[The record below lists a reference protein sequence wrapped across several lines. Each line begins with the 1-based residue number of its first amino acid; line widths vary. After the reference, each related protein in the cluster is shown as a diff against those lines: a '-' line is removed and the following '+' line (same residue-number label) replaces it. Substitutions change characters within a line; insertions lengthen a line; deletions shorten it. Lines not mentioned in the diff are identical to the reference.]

1 MNFLKRLFRL
11 GGPPA
16 QKRGASSYLL
26 TVRCN
31 RCSDVIQTRINLDD
45 DLSIDYAEDGST
57 TGYFCRK
64 VLIGK
69 QSCFQPIE
77 VRLTF
82 DPQRRFTERLIN
94 GGEFVE
100 G

>member
-1 MNFLKRLFRL
+1 MNFLKRLFGL
-11 GGPPA
+11 GASPA
-16 QKRGASSYLL
+16 QKRHANSYLL

-31 RCSDVIQTRINLDD
+31 RCSEVIQTRINLDD
-45 DLSIDYAEDGST
+45 DLSIDYAENGAT

-77 VRLTF
+77 VRLSF
-82 DPQRRFTERLIN
+82 DPQRRLTERLIN
-94 GGEFVE
+94 DGDFVE
-100 G
+100 E

>member
-1 MNFLKRLFRL
+1 VNFLKRLFGL
-11 GGPPA
+11 GASPA
-16 QKRGASSYLL
+16 QKRDANSYLL

-31 RCSDVIQTRINLDD
+31 RCGEVIQTRINLDD

-64 VLIGK
+64 VLMGT
-69 QSCFQPIE
+69 QSCFRPIE

-82 DPQRRFTERLIN
+82 DVQRRLTDRQIS
-94 GGEFVE
+94 GGDFVE